1 MSWSWSQNNRPVGGV
16 LFGAPP
22 VAPRVVTGPS
32 AARLAE
38 IERINRLYGY
48 GAPRIQD
55 LPLLPQEMLADV
67 PPMATLPVPPEVD
80 PSNEPRT
87 PPANPAERAD
97 ARPRNPGEQN
107 FWQRFLAANALTSGV
122 REANLL
128 AGENP
133 WTPTTM
139 PLPDRRRDSEPAPYM
154 PPENYPQQTPSD
166 LPLPAD
172 APPGEATTTAPGNA
186 ALAAAQR
193 TRYPTLNVNDPNY
206 QRTIDAY
213 MESKPV
219 QRERPQEEQMMR
231 LIASALAGAGP
242 GEYGPLGAVTGL
254 AGGYARESDRNEA
267 LYQQDQR
274 QRIDF
279 QRGLAGLLGQTDQQQ
294 FQNQMARQTFD
305 RQSQVLGDER
315 DYRNASL
322 ALQREGQATRNML
335 TALRLRTMLQQSG
348 MGQSEAEILTRGI
361 PDVVRQ
367 SAPLMLQTDDGRAA
381 EMTVIVPAEYIRAGR
396 GQQSQNTRMTL
407 AQARRAVTETLG
419 RDPAY
424 MGQTAVLDRAVN
436 GVLTQMLGNNITL
449 LPDNQRRQVLQQVL
463 RWVNTRPRNAT
474 LDDDE

>member
-1 MSWSWSQNNRPVGGV
+1 
-16 LFGAPP
+16 
-22 VAPRVVTGPS
+22 
-32 AARLAE
+32 
-38 IERINRLYGY
+38 
-48 GAPRIQD
+48 
-55 LPLLPQEMLADV
+55 MLADV

-139 PLPDRRRDSEPAPYM
+139 PLPDRGRDGEPAPYM
-154 PPENYPQQTPSD
+154 PPENYPQQTSGD
-166 LPLPAD
+166 LPLPPD
-172 APPGEATTTAPGNA
+172 VPPGEATPDAPGNA

-213 MESKPV
+213 MESRPQ

-254 AGGYARESDRNEA
+254 AGGYARESDRDEA

-274 QRIDF
+274 QRMDF

-305 RQSQVLGDER
+305 RQSQVLSDER
-315 DYRNASL
+315 DARNATLSL
-322 ALQREGQATRNML
+322 QTQDSILRRQLMQMRIGALARQA
-335 TALRLRTMLQQSG
+335 G
-348 MGQSEAEILTRGI
+348 VDSEPAAILAQGI
-361 PDVVRQ
+361 PAVIETA
-367 SAPLMLQTDDGRAA
+367 APLMITDAQGR
-381 EMTVIVPAEYIRAGR
+381 TVPLTFTVG
-396 GQQSQNTRMTL
+396 GQNLTL
-407 AQARRAVTETLG
+407 AQVRDRLMQQRGQAQNARNNPLFAMNPQMAVQQMQADMTDLLMQRFMTLT
-419 RDPAY
+419 P
-424 MGQTAVLDRAVN
+424 Q
-436 GVLTQMLGNNITL
+436 Q
-449 LPDNQRRQVLQQVL
+449 QQQVL
-463 RWVNTRPRNAT
+463 RQIVPLVETRRRAGT
-474 LDDDE
+474 TRIGGDALE